1 MEVLKSALLFFDAI
15 IFLYFGI
22 YCIVNLVLLAISF
35 LSVKK
40 DLERSQLEVGEA
52 IDRSQRDA
60 FSPLLSLI
68 VPAYNEEVTI
78 VQSVTSLLRL
88 DYPAY
93 EVIMV
98 NDGSKDKTVEV
109 LKGAFKLVRNDVD
122 YQPLLG
128 AQPVRGFY
136 RSTVTLPKQVVRLVL
151 VDKENGGK
159 ADAINAGIN
168 ASQGAYVATMDA
180 DSLMIKD
187 ALHAIVQPILDDPN
201 RVLAVGG
208 SIALSNGCKVEDGKI
223 IEVNL
228 PKTWIARFQVVEYM
242 RSFIQSRVALGQLN
256 SVLILSGVFAVFQ
269 RQALI
274 AIGGFLTKH
283 MRSKVGIEYC
293 GEGSET
299 VCEDMEVVVRLHR
312 YVQDHGL
319 EARICFIPLPTSWT
333 EAPEIYLSLGKQ
345 RNRWYRGL
353 LEVLVLHRKMIGN
366 PKYGRVGVFSLPY
379 QVLFEALAPLLEA
392 SGYLLLPVSY
402 LVGILSLDAL
412 LAFTFFAL
420 MFNFFLSVGSVLVA
434 ILRVR
439 LHNRTRDVTM
449 FDYRGFYTLLVLTT
463 AGFLSNLGYRQF
475 LVYWQLRGL
484 KDFLAGKKSWDKFA
498 RAGFSPATG
507 AAPAAPEGAP
517 GQTPP
522 SPGP

>member
-1 MEVLKSALLFFDAI
+1 MELVKSALLFFDAI
-15 IFLYFGI
+15 IFLYFGL
-22 YCIVNLVLLAISF
+22 YCVVNTVLLAVSF
-35 LSVKK
+35 FSVRR
-40 DLERSQLEVGEA
+40 DLERSQLQVGEA

-78 VQSVTSLLRL
+78 VDSVRSLLRL

-98 NDGSKDKTVEV
+98 NDGSKDRTVEV
-109 LKGAFKLVRNDVD
+109 LKSAFQLVRNDVD
-122 YQPLLG
+122 YHPLLG
-128 AQPVRGFY
+128 AQPVKGFY
-136 RSTVTLPKQVVRLVL
+136 RTTIELPKQVVRLVL

-168 ASQGAYVATMDA
+168 ASQGSYVATMDA

-208 SIALSNGCKVEDGKI
+208 SIALSNGCKVQDGKI
-223 IEVNL
+223 IEVAL

-242 RSFIQSRVALGQLN
+242 RSFIQSRTALGQLN
-256 SVLILSGVFAVFQ
+256 SILILSGVFAVFQ
-269 RQALI
+269 RQALV

-293 GEGSET
+293 GAGSET
-299 VCEDMEVVVRLHR
+299 VCEDMEVVVRMHR
-312 YVQDHGL
+312 YAKDHGL

-353 LEVLVLHRKMIGN
+353 LEVLVLHRKMMGN

-379 QVLFEALAPLLEA
+379 QLLFEGLAPILEA
-392 SGYLLLPVSY
+392 SGYLLLPISY
-402 LVGILSLDAL
+402 LVGILSLEAL
-412 LAFTFFAL
+412 VAFTLFAL

-434 ILRVR
+434 IFRVR
-439 LHNRTRDVTM
+439 VHNKTSPVAM
-449 FDYRGFYTLLVLTT
+449 FDYHGFYTLLVLTM

-498 RAGFSPATG
+498 RQGFAPTAG
-507 AAPAAPEGAP
+507 AAPAVDPKP
-517 GQTPP
+517 
-522 SPGP
+522 PGPLA

>member
-1 MEVLKSALLFFDAI
+1 MEVLKGVLLFFDAI
-15 IFLYFGI
+15 IFLYFGL
-22 YCIVNLVLLAISF
+22 YCAVNLTLLLISF
-35 LSVKK
+35 FSVRR
-40 DLERSQLEVGEA
+40 DLERAQLGVGEA

-78 VQSVTSLLRL
+78 VESVRSLLRL
-88 DYPAY
+88 EYPAY

-98 NDGSKDKTVEV
+98 NDGSKDRTVEV
-109 LKGAFKLVRNDVD
+109 LKGAFQLVRNDVD
-122 YQPLLG
+122 YHDLLG
-128 AQPVRGFY
+128 AQPVRGLY
-136 RSTVTLPKQVVRLVL
+136 RATIELPKQVVRLVL

-168 ASQGAYVATMDA
+168 ASQGSYVATMDA

-208 SIALSNGCKVEDGKI
+208 SIALSNGCTVQDGKI
-223 IEVNL
+223 IEVGL

-242 RSFIQSRVALGQLN
+242 RSFVQSRTALGQLN
-256 SVLILSGVFAVFQ
+256 SLLILSGVFAVFQ

-283 MRSKVGIEYC
+283 MRSRVGIEYC
-293 GEGSET
+293 GAGSET

-312 YVQDHGL
+312 YAKDHGL
-319 EARICFIPLPTSWT
+319 DARICFIPLPTSWT

-353 LEVLVLHRKMIGN
+353 LEVLMLHRKMMGN
-366 PKYGRVGVFSLPY
+366 PKYGRVGLFSLPY
-379 QVLFEALAPLLEA
+379 QLLFEGLAPILEA
-392 SGYLLLPVSY
+392 TGYLLLPLSY
-402 LVGILSLDAL
+402 LVGILSLEAL
-412 LAFTFFAL
+412 LAFTLFAL
-420 MFNFFLSVGSVLVA
+420 MFNLFLSVGSVLVA

-439 LHNRTRDVTM
+439 LHNRTQALTL
-449 FDYRGFYTLLVLTT
+449 FDYRGFYTLLILTT

-498 RAGFSPATG
+498 RQGFATAAATPASPS
-507 AAPAAPEGAP
+507 
-517 GQTPP
+517 PP
-522 SPGP
+522 SGPTGGSGARP